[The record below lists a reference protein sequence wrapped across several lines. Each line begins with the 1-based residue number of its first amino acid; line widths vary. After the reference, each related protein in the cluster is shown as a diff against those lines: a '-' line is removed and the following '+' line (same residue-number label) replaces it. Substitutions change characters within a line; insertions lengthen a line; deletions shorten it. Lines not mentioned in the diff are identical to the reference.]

1 MRQAIN
7 AGAHTWSS
15 PVTQTADVLRV
26 LIISADPLAR
36 AGLDALLAALDD
48 VTPSGHIASVD
59 ELPAALSVYHPDA
72 LLWDCAWSPEP
83 LSDTLLEIEAAS
95 GGPEER
101 IGALPVV
108 ALAPDSEQAQ
118 SLWRAGQ
125 RAVLTRSVD
134 PATLAAAFRAAAA
147 GLCVLSPHFAD
158 DIPAVRSEALSAPI
172 EPLTER
178 EREVLQLMAEGL
190 ANRAIARRLDISE
203 HTVKFH
209 ANAIFGKLDVQ
220 SRTEAVVRATRAG
233 LIHI

>member
-1 MRQAIN
+1 M
-7 AGAHTWSS
+7 AGRPTR
-15 PVTQTADVLRV
+15 PF
-26 LIISADPLAR
+26 
-36 AGLDALLAALDD
+36 
-48 VTPSGHIASVD
+48 
-59 ELPAALSVYHPDA
+59 
-72 LLWDCAWSPEP
+72 
-83 LSDTLLEIEAAS
+83 
-95 GGPEER
+95 
-101 IGALPVV
+101 
-108 ALAPDSEQAQ
+108 LAP
-118 SLWRAGQ
+118 
-125 RAVLTRSVD
+125 VD
-134 PATLAAAFRAAAA
+134 PATLAAAFRCTAA
-147 GLCVLSPHFAD
+147 GLYVLSPHFAD

>member
-1 MRQAIN
+1 M
-7 AGAHTWSS
+7 
-15 PVTQTADVLRV
+15 TQTADVLRV

-108 ALAPDSEQAQ
+108 ALVPDSEQAQ

-158 DIPAVRSEALSAPI
+158 IPAVRSGALSAPI